1 VPTLLRRIA
10 PSLMAG
16 ALTAILVA
24 DAVAQVPEPVLVVPS
39 GAADGQ
45 VTLEPAVQEI
55 APGEAG
61 RWILTNGG
69 PDTLVFGL
77 TAHRLDIDDAGTPQL
92 GQRHRDVRLPT
103 SQITLAPGEQTRIVA
118 YPPSQ
123 APRGLALAV
132 RSRDAAPAVTLA
144 AVAVPAGGTVAPRVT
159 LADRAGEVV
168 VRLDADEVTVADVR
182 IRMRAWPGITVADA
196 TLRDVLVAPPGRT
209 LVQPVAGFAAG
220 RITVEV
226 LAGRGAAGTLVTQT
240 GWWWPRSALLALAAI
255 VLVVAAAVVVGVWW
269 RRRRGASDVSPAPP
283 P

>member
-1 VPTLLRRIA
+1 MSTLLRRIA

-16 ALTAILVA
+16 TLAAFLVV
-24 DAVAQVPEPVLVVPS
+24 DAVAQVPEPVLLIPS

-55 APGEAG
+55 AAGEPG
-61 RWILTNGG
+61 RWVVTNGG

-77 TAHRLDIDDAGTPQL
+77 TAHRLDTDDAGTPRL

-103 SQITLAPGEQTRIVA
+103 SEITLAPGEQARVVA
-118 YPPSQ
+118 YPPTT
-123 APRGLALAV
+123 APRGLTLAV
-132 RSRDAAPAVTLA
+132 RSREAAPPVTLA

-168 VRLDADEVTVADVR
+168 VQLDADEVTVADVR
-182 IRMRAWPGITVADA
+182 IRMRAWPGITVADT

-220 RITVEV
+220 RVTVEV
-226 LAGRGAAGTLVTQT
+226 LAGRGADATLVERT
-240 GWWWPRSALLALAAI
+240 GWWWPRSALLALAGL
-255 VLVVAAAVVVGVWW
+255 VLVVAAAVVAAVWW
-269 RRRRGASDVSPAPP
+269 RRRRGASAVSPAPP